1 MKTSLAEQIK
11 ILPSGPG
18 VYFFKNDQ
26 DEIIYIGKA
35 INLSARI
42 KSYFTNQVNLSSK
55 TKQLVSRIANLD
67 FIAMNSEQEALI
79 TECDMIK
86 KYHPRYNIQ
95 LRDNKTF
102 PYLKITIN
110 EDWPSIYIT
119 RHQNNDGAEYFGP
132 FASASSIRRTMQ
144 LTRKIFHFRTCTK
157 NITGKDTKPCLD
169 YYIKRCCGPCIGAVS
184 KEKYRD
190 MINHVI
196 LFLNGKQELIVHD
209 LITKMRLATQELHFE
224 QAALLRDQLQSI
236 KQVMEG
242 QKISTALRSEQDIIA
257 MAQDKE
263 QACVQI
269 FLVRNNKLVGRE
281 HFILDNIRDE
291 SPQQMLTEFI
301 KQYYVVASHIPPLI
315 LLQYPINE
323 MSMLSNW
330 LTQQKERKVNL
341 KVCRRGDKRNL
352 INMAADNARM
362 GLLLARAKHRT
373 PEAIDAALRELKD
386 KLQLPAAPVR
396 IEGYDISDI
405 QGTSAVGSIVVMEKG
420 TPVPKYY
427 RRFRINTVRHP
438 NDYAM
443 LKEILRRRLQKGTE
457 SKNRW
462 AILPDLILID
472 GGKGQLNAALEI
484 MGELEIN
491 NIPLASIAKENEEVF
506 IPSRFTSVNLA
517 KDSLALH
524 LLQQVRDEAH
534 RFAVTYH
541 RSLHSKENIWSAL
554 DRIRGIGPK
563 RKRELLKTF
572 GSIDRIRLA
581 PAKDLT
587 QIKGITPILAR
598 NIKTSL

>member
-1 MKTSLAEQIK
+1 
-11 ILPSGPG
+11 
-18 VYFFKNDQ
+18 
-26 DEIIYIGKA
+26 
-35 INLSARI
+35 
-42 KSYFTNQVNLSSK
+42 
-55 TKQLVSRIANLD
+55 
-67 FIAMNSEQEALI
+67 
-79 TECDMIK
+79 
-86 KYHPRYNIQ
+86 
-95 LRDNKTF
+95 
-102 PYLKITIN
+102 
-110 EDWPSIYIT
+110 
-119 RHQNNDGAEYFGP
+119 
-132 FASASSIRRTMQ
+132 
-144 LTRKIFHFRTCTK
+144 
-157 NITGKDTKPCLD
+157 
-169 YYIKRCCGPCIGAVS
+169 
-184 KEKYRD
+184 
-190 MINHVI
+190 
-196 LFLNGKQELIVHD
+196 
-209 LITKMRLATQELHFE
+209 
-224 QAALLRDQLQSI
+224 
-236 KQVMEG
+236 
-242 QKISTALRSEQDIIA
+242 
-257 MAQDKE
+257 
-263 QACVQI
+263 
-269 FLVRNNKLVGRE
+269 
-281 HFILDNIRDE
+281 
-291 SPQQMLTEFI
+291 
-301 KQYYVVASHIPPLI
+301 
-315 LLQYPINE
+315 
-323 MSMLSNW
+323 
-330 LTQQKERKVNL
+330 
-341 KVCRRGDKRNL
+341 
-352 INMAADNARM
+352 M

-581 PAKDLT
+581 PAKDLI